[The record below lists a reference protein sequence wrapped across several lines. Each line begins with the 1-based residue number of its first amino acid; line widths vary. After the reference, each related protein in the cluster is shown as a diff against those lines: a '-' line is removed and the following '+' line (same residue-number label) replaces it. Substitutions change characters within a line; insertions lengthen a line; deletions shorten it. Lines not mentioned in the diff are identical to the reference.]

1 MDINVYELALAAA
14 RNVLG
19 QAVINLL
26 EDGIP
31 ISNESMIEQLAS
43 MHDYDQCITELAI
56 HLFGATLH

>member
-1 MDINVYELALAAA
+1 MDINVYELALGAA

-31 ISNESMIEQLAS
+31 ITNESMIEQLAS
-43 MHDYDQCITELAI
+43 MHDHDQCITELAM
-56 HLFGATLH
+56 HLFGVTMH